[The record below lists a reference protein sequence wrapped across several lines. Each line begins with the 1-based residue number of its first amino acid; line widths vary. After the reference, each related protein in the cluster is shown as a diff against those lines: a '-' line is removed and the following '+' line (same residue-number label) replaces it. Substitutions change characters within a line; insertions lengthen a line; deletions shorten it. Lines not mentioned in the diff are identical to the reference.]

1 VREAFGS
8 HTVVLP
14 EESSPALD
22 SFRRPLSAIRDADAV
37 VVVGDDPVVE
47 RAPIVELW
55 IRAARRHGAN
65 VVTVGPAGRVQTKPG
80 AYTGLEEKIGAELGD
95 ASQVAL
101 IWSGPGGQGGST
113 PVALARSLGER
124 VTAVYHLP
132 ATPNG
137 RSVAAAWNAA
147 GDGETP
153 KLDRV
158 GLLLVSGDEAGSDP
172 RLRELA
178 GRADAVVAI
187 GMFAEELRPFA
198 DLVLPG
204 TSYLERDGTMVNLE
218 GRLQRLRR
226 AVMPPCPDELAWTSK
241 LAARFGVTLAPEAL
255 GVFAELSPKLFGG
268 VSLRDLG
275 EHAPLAAADAQGETP
290 EPAKAAKENATGGG
304 PLRLTRYRA
313 LFSGPAVER
322 VPELRFQRPDHT
334 VELSPKDAS
343 VRGIENGDVVLVSS
357 NGTSVELRARVNSRL
372 VSGVVRA
379 ASEHVDGLEAG
390 VEVTKL

>member
-1 VREAFGS
+1 REAFRS
-8 HTVVLP
+8 RTAVLP
-14 EESSPALD
+14 EESSPALEA
-22 SFRRPLSAIRDADAV
+22 FRRPLSEIRDADAV

-47 RAPIVELW
+47 RAPVVDLW

-80 AYTGLEEKIGAELGD
+80 AYTGLEEKIAAELDG
-95 ASQVAL
+95 ASRVAL
-101 IWSGPGGQGGST
+101 IWSGPGGQGGAA

-137 RSVAAAWNAA
+137 RAVAAAWNAA
-147 GDGETP
+147 GEGEP
-153 KLDRV
+153 AKLDRI
-158 GLLLVSGDEAGSDP
+158 GFLLVSGDEAGSDA

-178 GRADAVVAI
+178 GRAEAVVAI

-218 GRLQRLRR
+218 GRVQRLRR
-226 AVMPPCPDELAWTSK
+226 AVIPPGPDELAWISK
-241 LAARFGVTLAPEAL
+241 LAARFGVTIAPEAR
-255 GVFAELSPKLFGG
+255 GVFGEVSPKLFGG
-268 VSLRDLG
+268 ISMSELG
-275 EHAPLAAADAQGETP
+275 ERAKLPEAAPAAETP
-290 EPAKAAKENATGGG
+290 ASAKAAKEKVSGGG

-313 LFSGPAVER
+313 LFSGPAVDR
-322 VPELRFQRPDHT
+322 VPELRFQRPDRA

-343 VRGIENGDVVLVSS
+343 VRGIESGDVVLVSS
-357 NGTSVELRARVNSRL
+357 NGTSVELRARVNSRI
-372 VSGVVRA
+372 VAGVVRA